1 MYWTPRGHCCE
12 DTVAFVTNA
21 TALPIPLRES
31 RDGSNCTCP
40 SCMCERMSLTFASSG
55 GKPDAFEIAPVRS
68 GCCCWTIVAGGVAA
82 ACRRIVVRAL
92 GRGRARRQAGISL
105 EWCRTRPLFLRVQ
118 PGTGL
123 WKGIHPCFRGPAL
136 VRRCGCVE
144 GNLLSERCP
153 GHSIWAALRHGRS
166 SAGSDQPHCVPSHRS
181 VLPRSIVA
189 GDTVDDARRLSALE
203 ENNNGS

>member
-92 GRGRARRQAGISL
+92 GRGRARRQAGRQASHSNGAARDRCFCGFNQERGYGRESIRVSGAQL
-105 EWCRTRPLFLRVQ
+105 WFAAVAVWRGTSSPNAALDTRSGLRCAMAEVRRGRTNPIAFLRIARCF
-118 PGTGL
+118 PGAL
-123 WKGIHPCFRGPAL
+123 WQATP
-136 VRRCGCVE
+136 
-144 GNLLSERCP
+144 
-153 GHSIWAALRHGRS
+153 
-166 SAGSDQPHCVPSHRS
+166 
-181 VLPRSIVA
+181 
-189 GDTVDDARRLSALE
+189 
-203 ENNNGS
+203 